1 MIAVKT
7 DPFELKVGLT
17 EDEYLTFIN
26 TYYGNN
32 PEIRTKLSDFYRSL
46 NDKEKELV
54 RFISPQSL
62 LDTIRGDANGVD
74 INLFIRFQPINDD
87 FKGLI
92 NKFNSFKK

>member
-1 MIAVKT
+1 MITVKT
-7 DPFELKVGLT
+7 EPFELKVGLT

-62 LDTIRGDANGVD
+62 LDTILGDVNGVD

-92 NKFNSFKK
+92 NKFNSFEK